1 MNEFLSC
8 SRRDFLQL
16 AGAGALGATAAPA
29 LSAAAVGAGSTS
41 AVVVHDPDFAVPAEF
56 AAGLGR
62 MSAGGAVPMVA
73 LRGDP
78 VRLWRDGLRDTVSQ
92 GGALYGLTLWADLV
106 IFQGLA
112 SELRRHVRVVREDA
126 ATGRFAWMIA

>member
-1 MNEFLSC
+1 MNEFLNC
-8 SRRDFLQL
+8 SRRDFLRL
-16 AGAGALGATAAPA
+16 AGVGALGAAAAPA
-29 LSAAAVGAGSTS
+29 LPASGAGVGAKS

-62 MSAGGAVPMVA
+62 TSGGGAVPLIA

-78 VRLWRDGLRDTVSQ
+78 VRLWRDGLRETVVQ